1 MKKTYLTPEVELFE
15 VQQTTALLSGSG
27 KDETT
32 VPMGPGHADGNG
44 DDETVKDFVF
54 EW

>member
-1 MKKTYLTPEVELFE
+1 MKKNYLTPEVELFE
-15 VQQTTALLSGSG
+15 VQQQASLLSVSE
-27 KDETT
+27 KLPVEENAE
-32 VPMGPGHADGNG
+32 ADGNG

>member
-1 MKKTYLTPEVELFE
+1 MKKNYLTPEVELFD
-15 VQQTTALLSGSG
+15 VQSTSALL
-27 KDETT
+27 T
-32 VPMGPGHADGNG
+32 VSDDKLPVGPGHTDTG